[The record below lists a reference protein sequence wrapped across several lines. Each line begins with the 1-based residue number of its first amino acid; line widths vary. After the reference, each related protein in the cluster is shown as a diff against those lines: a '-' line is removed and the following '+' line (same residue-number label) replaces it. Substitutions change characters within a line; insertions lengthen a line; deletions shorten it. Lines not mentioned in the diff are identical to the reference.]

1 MITEEKHAYRMLFF
15 RQNGITPIAEV
26 SRAAEFLFPEG
37 ILGVIRMRWAA
48 PAWQHGGM
56 AWRAA
61 GDYSTVTYGSLPLAP
76 MVDGIMLLFLT
87 FLFCP
92 ERRRTEGPPA

>member
-1 MITEEKHAYRMLFF
+1 MTEESILYACFSSVKTESPA
-15 RQNGITPIAEV
+15 IAEV
-26 SRAAEFLFPEG
+26 SRAAEFLFSEG
-37 ILGVIRMRWAA
+37 ILGVIRMRRAA

-56 AWRAA
+56 AWRVT
-61 GDYSTVTYGSLPLAP
+61 GGYSPVTFGSLPPAP
-76 MVDGIMLLFLT
+76 ILDGIMLLFLT